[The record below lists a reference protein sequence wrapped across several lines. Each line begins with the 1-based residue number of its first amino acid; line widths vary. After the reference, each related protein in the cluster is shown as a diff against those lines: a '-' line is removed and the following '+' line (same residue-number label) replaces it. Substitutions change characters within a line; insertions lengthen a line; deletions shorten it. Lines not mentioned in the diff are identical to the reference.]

1 MERMSARIAAILGV
15 LAASAAIAAMAP
27 LGVDYHA
34 DAGPAIR
41 ALLHGDLDAFFA
53 AQPLMG
59 SFSVLLRAPFAALA
73 GADASDLALY
83 RLGVFPCVAAAG
95 LLGLWLADGRERLA
109 QAAVVGLCL
118 ASPLT
123 FASLQW
129 GHPEELLGGA
139 LCAGA
144 VVAALRGRTVAALVL
159 LALAVATKQ
168 WAVLAIAPVLLA
180 LPPGTRAKAALG
192 AAALAAL
199 LTVPLAVGDPDR
211 FRTMVDAA
219 ANAQDTR
226 LLETNVWWPLGS
238 VDHRE
243 VFDGVETTTVAE
255 YDLPH
260 TLSRLTHPLI
270 VLLALPLAALW
281 WWRRERLPANSLLGL
296 LALLFLLRCLLDPVN
311 NEYYHAPFLLALVSW
326 EAISRRG
333 LPVASLLGATALWLV
348 FDRIAEP
355 NTDALNFAAY
365 LAATLPLAAWLAAAV
380 YAPATVSALGKR
392 LKISRPV
399 SVTTTR
405 SSIRT
410 PKAPVT

>member
-1 MERMSARIAAILGV
+1 MSARIAAIVGV
-15 LAASAAIAAMAP
+15 LAASAAIAANAP
-27 LGVDYHA
+27 LGVDYHS

-59 SFSVLLRAPFAALA
+59 SFSVLVRAPFAALA

-95 LLGLWLADGRERLA
+95 LLGLWLASGRERLA
-109 QAAVVGLCL
+109 QAAIVGLCL

-144 VVAALRGRTVAALVL
+144 VVAALRGRTAGALVL
-159 LALAVATKQ
+159 LALALATKQ

-180 LPPGTRAKAALG
+180 LPRGARAKAALG

-211 FRTMVDAA
+211 FRTMFDAA

-243 VFDGVETTTVAE
+243 VFDGVETATVAE
-255 YDLPH
+255 YDLPYA
-260 TLSRLTHPLI
+260 LSRLTHPLI

-281 WWRRERLPANSLLGL
+281 WWRRERLPADSLLGL

-326 EAISRRG
+326 EAVSRRG
-333 LPVASLLGATALWLV
+333 LPVVSLLATTALWLV

-365 LAATLPLAAWLAAAV
+365 LAATLPLAAWLATAV

-392 LKISRPV
+392 LRISRPV

-405 SSIRT
+405 SSMRT